1 MEAKL
6 ILLKTIKT
14 CKKKKKFT
22 PLILILT
29 SPKVQPNIHVV
40 RCLVIQ
46 RKKNIL
52 NKLIQ

>member
-14 CKKKKKFT
+14 CKKKKFT